1 MNYED
6 KDSDR
11 KIAFDLKEKVVMEVK
26 ERRKLIVMVQ
36 AMKMA
41 VMF

>member
-1 MNYED
+1 VNYED

-11 KIAFDLKEKVVMEVK
+11 KIAIDVKVKTVMEVK
-26 ERRKLIVMVQ
+26 ERNKLIVMMQ

-41 VMF
+41 VML

>member
-1 MNYED
+1 MKYED

-11 KIAFDLKEKVVMEVK
+11 KITIDVKVETVLEVK
-26 ERRKLIVMVQ
+26 ERKKLIVMMQ

-41 VMF
+41 VML

>member
-1 MNYED
+1 VKYED

-11 KIAFDLKEKVVMEVK
+11 KITIDVKVETVLEVK
-26 ERRKLIVMVQ
+26 ERKKLIVMMQ

-41 VMF
+41 VML